1 MSSFLECWEEISFY
15 MKKLTFLSWMR
26 GFFPIVA
33 NCLNS
38 LSCLS
43 DYFFILPAIFYS
55 YCEVPIFF
63 YIADIV
69 SRCAKSYPQWF
80 AFSFVRKKKRI
91 QTNREINIHLK
102 QKKKKNKPTQKKKQK
117 QFQYFLYFV
126 RFMFRL
132 IFKGKH
138 KTRKKIK
145 DKR

>member
-69 SRCAKSYPQWF
+69 SRCVKSYPQWF

>member
-80 AFSFVRKKKRI
+80 AFSFVRKKKTHTDKQRNKHTFETKEKEK
-91 QTNREINIHLK
+91 QTDTEKETETISIFFIFGPIHV
-102 QKKKKNKPTQKKKQK
+102 PIH
-117 QFQYFLYFV
+117 FQ
-126 RFMFRL
+126 
-132 IFKGKH
+132 GE
-138 KTRKKIK
+138 T
-145 DKR
+145 